1 VNYCGLTPLTSLVS
15 LRAVPSPP
23 AAVPIIAPPPPA
35 APRHRR
41 LLLPPARVSRPPRG
55 ACNSSALAFTVVD
68 QCPSSPVE
76 PPPLGCC
83 AGVLEI
89 VDSADRWCLC
99 RVAEEMGFYDSDMT
113 VDMVW
118 SLYRICGGRQ
128 EAVPNDRESCN
139 HVPARSPP
147 PPPPPPPRQ
156 LPPPPPPSRPA
167 RQEGLDGWRLA
178 LFIASVVVGGSIVVW
193 LSLWLAS
200 WLVSLSRTPAAA
212 EGIYCSAAL
221 P

>member
-1 VNYCGLTPLTSLVS
+1 
-15 LRAVPSPP
+15 
-23 AAVPIIAPPPPA
+23 
-35 APRHRR
+35 
-41 LLLPPARVSRPPRG
+41 
-55 ACNSSALAFTVVD
+55 
-68 QCPSSPVE
+68 
-76 PPPLGCC
+76 
-83 AGVLEI
+83 
-89 VDSADRWCLC
+89 
-99 RVAEEMGFYDSDMT
+99 MGFYDSDMT

-212 EGIYCSAAL
+212 EVGSTVIPAAGSIGL
-221 P
+221 PVGQQDQVQEAVRASGAGGGLPPIGVQDSPPPAPLRFSPGHIRALVKDLLEHFKWAPPRRNDPASTGPPPTPPLVIQGS